1 MKKVSFLFVALI
13 SMLAMTSC
21 GDDKE
26 KCVGTWV
33 SETISE
39 DGFSGNV
46 YMTLNSN
53 DLVEF
58 NIKGHGTDEE
68 DGVTMDIAFTIG
80 INGKWDAS
88 LGTLNIELSQ
98 NSVHCSIDKIDA
110 GDEDVNALIQM
121 GLSDSE
127 VKEELLKEMK
137 DGFNVDDFNGS
148 LELDFKNDNSMVLT
162 DNTGEKMVFHRK

>member
-1 MKKVSFLFVALI
+1 M
-13 SMLAMTSC
+13 MY
-21 GDDKE
+21 
-26 KCVGTWV
+26 
-33 SETISE
+33 SETIFPVRYYETDQMGIVHHSNYIRYFE
-39 DGFSGNV
+39 CARNV
-46 YMTLNSN
+46 LMAEGGYPI
-53 DLVEF
+53 E
-58 NIKGHGTDEE
+58 KCEE